1 MKRMNPNLS
10 VNKKNTDYKID
21 NSILSNLDIS
31 INAKKKK
38 TDIEKSLIDKELSSL
53 SCSRINMLHHS
64 KRKSG
69 LLTTI
74 HAKKNNKENESL
86 KNYLIR
92 QKNYYWPNHNGKSKP
107 NKFKMKSSKNF
118 DLNSNNNSIKFS
130 FINFNNIQIG
140 SSFVDKNMEKLKF
153 FGLQKDSQK
162 SLNIYQINKIKNKNY
177 HLNLPKDSFNNKR
190 KESVNLDLEPL
201 GRKSFNNMN
210 IPNILPRKSKQS
222 DSTHNNSVFYKSRK
236 SRQSEMISNNENRTS
251 FNNFDFI
258 NNNNKMKLMKMNQNI
273 QKALDSKLLKKRI
286 KLMKKSIILF
296 QKESF
301 EDLLDEDNKIQRAE
315 DLAVKNKSKLK
326 EEEENNEE
334 NTTYIK
340 SKTNF
345 LEEEEKNRVNKKD
358 FRVLKRIKEL
368 YDSLDDEEYE
378 DQAEFDYYISPN
390 NKFIKIFDILIFFCS
405 MIYLIYVPYLF
416 SNNTLFSGEN
426 SKLILMIID
435 IIYIIDLILNFFRAY
450 QNFDENLIKKT
461 KFIFAHYL
469 KTWFF
474 IDLVQSIPFFTF
486 FKYMDFKISQK
497 YDLNL
502 YENHNNSFKYLLILV
517 KIIKLYKLV
526 QENSTISIIG
536 EILAQNETID
546 NYGSFLFSIFYS
558 ICSINLTACIFIF
571 VGKNSYPG

>member
-1 MKRMNPNLS
+1 MKRNSHSTNMKRMNPNLS

-546 NYGSFLFSIFYS
+546 NYLISVCEIY
-558 ICSINLTACIFIF
+558 
-571 VGKNSYPG
+571 